1 MTASARRQVD
11 EKYPAPGEMV
21 DDESAKQRTDDC
33 RNSEYAAKE
42 ALIAATFAGRHDVA
56 DDRNRGDDKPAVRR
70 VLARYRTQSALE
82 GLRHAAQRRT
92 DQENDDG
99 ASSTSRRPKWSPSLP

>member
-1 MTASARRQVD
+1 
-11 EKYPAPGEMV
+11 MV

-33 RNSEYAAKE
+33 RNSEYAAEE

-56 DDRNRGDDKPAVRR
+56 DDRDRGDDKPAAAESLHDTERDQLWKV
-70 VLARYRTQSALE
+70 
-82 GLRHAAQRRT
+82 LRHAAQRRT

-99 ASSTSRRPKWSPSLP
+99 GLQH